1 MRGRHPPAPKVPGE
15 LSPNTHVLGPR
26 RPHDERMDTSV
37 ATRPATPAQLA
48 WLTSQ
53 LADWLSAGVLDE
65 TQAAAIRGRYHAA
78 PETARRFS
86 LARLLLSL
94 GAVFVGIGL
103 IWLVAA
109 NLDQLPPLLRFLTV
123 AAIWLV
129 LLAAGEFL
137 HDRSARIPSP
147 VVGSVRTLA
156 ALAFGAVIFQAA
168 QSLQVPAYEPGLV
181 GVWAAGALIHA
192 YVVRG
197 TGPLLVGMATLL
209 TWFIWQ
215 VLHDAASPLAV
226 ILTLGVGAV
235 IAFAV
240 SAVHEGRLPGFA
252 PPWREVGAFLALATL
267 FGAALPFVTTEDFA
281 WSRWLVVGVVLAGL
295 AGAAATLLS
304 EGTTRLEPLAALA
317 VLGLS
322 VLLVIWDSGT
332 ETDALTVADWAHA
345 GVSVAVYV
353 VVAVGTAVLGILR
366 DSWRLTVLAV
376 AGLAVFTTFQSFA
389 VFAEII
395 QGAWLF
401 VVLGLIFCGT
411 GYGFDRARRELA
423 ATLEGED
430 R

>member
-1 MRGRHPPAPKVPGE
+1 
-15 LSPNTHVLGPR
+15 
-26 RPHDERMDTSV
+26 MDTSV

-53 LADWLSAGVLDE
+53 LADWQSAGVLDE
-65 TQAAAIRGRYHAA
+65 TQASAIRGRYHAA
-78 PETARRFS
+78 PETTRRFS

-94 GAVFVGIGL
+94 GAVFVGVGL

-123 AAIWLV
+123 AAIWLA
-129 LLAAGEFL
+129 LLATGEVL
-137 HDRSARIPSP
+137 HARPARIPSP
-147 VVGSVRTLA
+147 VVGSVRLLA

-181 GVWAAGALIHA
+181 GLWAAGALVHA
-192 YVVRG
+192 YGVRG

-215 VLHDAASPLAV
+215 VMYDAASPLAV
-226 ILTLGVGAV
+226 VLTLGVGSV
-235 IAFAV
+235 VGIAV
-240 SAVHEGRLPGFA
+240 SALHEGRLPRFA

-267 FGAALPFVTTEDFA
+267 FTAALPFISAEDFT
-281 WSRWLVVGVVLAGL
+281 WSRWLVVGLVLAGL
-295 AGAAATLLS
+295 AGVAAVLLS
-304 EGTTRLEPLAALA
+304 EGTTRFEPLAALA
-317 VLGLS
+317 VPGLAT
-322 VLLVIWDSGT
+322 LLVLWDSGT
-332 ETDALTVADWAHA
+332 ATEALTVADWAHA
-345 GVSVAVYV
+345 GVSVAVFV
-353 VVAVGTAVLGILR
+353 LVAVGVAVLGILR
-366 DSWRLTVLAV
+366 DSWRLTALAV

-389 VFAEII
+389 VFAQII

-401 VVLGLIFCGT
+401 LVLGLIFAGT

-423 ATLEGED
+423 ATLEGEN